1 MIVFLLFDF
10 RGSWPGPSCH
20 LVPVVIGRVGGVAG
34 VVVGTSFARF
44 TDTFPKLKKKVGK
57 IRVRVRIKKD

>member
-10 RGSWPGPSCH
+10 SGSWPGPNFH

-34 VVVGTSFARF
+34 VVVGTSFPRF
-44 TDTFPKLKKKVGK
+44 TDTFPKLKEK
-57 IRVRVRIKKD
+57 IGRIKVRVRIKKD